1 MKKRRFEYGKYTA
14 DVFINNRKVTILMNR
29 DGRADSSI
37 LDIPLILLK
46 DISHFI
52 LESHIAEIEKL
63 IKKWKDYRSDGSDY
77 GYCRESTFWD
87 CANELEAALRG
98 EAEDYVMLE
107 KEEVEDQHG

>member
-52 LESHIAEIEKL
+52 LESHLAEIEKL
-63 IKKWKDYRSDGSDY
+63 IKNGRIIVQTVQIMVIAENRLFGI
-77 GYCRESTFWD
+77 
-87 CANELEAALRG
+87 APMNLRPPFAG
-98 EAEDYVMLE
+98 EV
-107 KEEVEDQHG
+107 KKG